1 MQILRFDELDSTNA
15 YAKRSCSLLADKTII
30 IAQRQSAGRGRL
42 DRKWISQEGGL
53 YFSLL
58 LKPTRTDFLPNLT
71 QLMALCVCAS
81 LRKTGAD
88 AVLKWPNDILVN
100 RQKICG
106 ILSEALFTQ
115 NRLQGVI
122 LGVGIN
128 INQTDLS
135 LAGKPAV
142 SLKMLGIK
150 TDEKTFLKE
159 ILERFF
165 EQYEEVLQKGFDVI
179 RAPYLNLF
187 PYLEKE
193 VTIKNGAQEVTGAV
207 QTISPEGKLVL
218 KTPEGFTEIS
228 IGDMM
233 V

>member
-58 LKPTRTDFLPNLT
+58 LKPSCTDFLPNLT
-71 QLMALCVCAS
+71 QLMALCVCGS
-81 LRKTGAD
+81 LRKWGAD
-88 AVLKWPNDILVN
+88 TVLKWPNDILVN

-106 ILSEALFTQ
+106 ILSEALFTP
-115 NRLQGVI
+115 NGLQGVI

-128 INQTDLS
+128 IKQTDLS
-135 LAGKPAV
+135 QAGQPAV
-142 SLKMLGIK
+142 SLKMLGLDADEESLLNDVIK
-150 TDEKTFLKE
+150 
-159 ILERFF
+159 RFF
-165 EQYEEVLQKGFDVI
+165 DNYEDVLQKGFDAI
-179 RAPYLNLF
+179 RAPYLALF
-187 PYLEKE
+187 PYLGKQ
-193 VTIKNGAQEVTGAV
+193 VKIKNGAQDVTGEV

-218 KTPEGFTEIS
+218 KTPEGFIEIS